1 MTPHLCIKYDEQPR
15 VGTSRKTGW
24 ECPSRF
30 LKPLL
35 YFRPKSV
42 IFASLFQT
50 WPKIWYPISDL
61 KTWSPSCDRSA
72 RQAKCH
78 KKALAFRKSEGEFRG
93 HQREDI
99 WHSLICTSK
108 SKSANCRLKLLRSEV
123 KTSHSIQ
130 QQRTSAAKKSL
141 KITHLETRIM
151 KLFHLSCYKHCFI
164 TQASSTE
171 LFLMCKWDLTDILS
185 DIHWSVK
192 NNRIGYVLHF
202 LRFFFLQITQT
213 NRSPEYP

>member
-1 MTPHLCIKYDEQPR
+1 MCDALNQSSAGR
-15 VGTSRKTGW
+15 VKFSGKRELIFLAWSSRQSVWISATSELW
-24 ECPSRF
+24 IRF
-30 LKPLL
+30 VYLH
-35 YFRPKSV
+35 
-42 IFASLFQT
+42 
-50 WPKIWYPISDL
+50 
-61 KTWSPSCDRSA
+61 
-72 RQAKCH
+72 AKCH

-99 WHSLICTSK
+99 WRSLICTSK

-123 KTSHSIQ
+123 KTSHSLQ

-171 LFLMCKWDLTDILS
+171 LFLMCRWDLTDILS

-202 LRFFFLQITQT
+202 LRLFFLQITQT
-213 NRSPEYP
+213 SRSPEYP